1 MTRIAARSRVSLAAK
16 AFHAWIGGALL
27 LLFLSG
33 AARAADRR
41 CDGPPDCC
49 PTEVVDNLGHPVTV
63 QVGVVL
69 MGITNIN
76 ERSGTWDA
84 DFYLYERWH
93 ATAGF
98 TPQTEVVNE
107 SERHATQFDTT
118 EVQDGL
124 CQRSR
129 RVRSTLRTAY
139 DLHRFPFD
147 RQRLLLEISD
157 DQFTARDAIY
167 TDAARPLGVDEGV
180 RDAASGWDVE
190 ADLSFSHRTRRFDW
204 ETGAPAYDYAVFTVP
219 VKRHVMFHM
228 TKYFLPL
235 LVIVAIAFSVFWID
249 AEDLSS
255 QVTVGV
261 TCVLAAIAFQ
271 LAEASSLPEVA
282 YLTLADRVYA
292 VCYVAIGLAV
302 MQTIY
307 SNGLAR
313 RGKKTEAWRV
323 DRRCKVIFPVVLIAA
338 LAISTIRA
346 FAASGN

>member
-1 MTRIAARSRVSLAAK
+1 MMRIVRSREFPPARLLLT
-16 AFHAWIGGALL
+16 WIGGTVLL
-27 LLFLSG
+27 MLLSG
-33 AARAADRR
+33 AARAEDRR
-41 CDGPPDCC
+41 CDGPALCC
-49 PTEVVDNLGHPVTV
+49 PTEVVDSLDHPLTV
-63 QVGVVL
+63 QVGVVV

-76 ERSGTWDA
+76 ERAGTWDA
-84 DFYLYERWH
+84 DFYLYERWP

-118 EVQDGL
+118 EVRDGL

-139 DLHRFPFD
+139 NLHMFPFD
-147 RQRLLLEISD
+147 RQRLLLETSD

-167 TDAARPLGVDEGV
+167 ADEARPLGFDDVV

-190 ADLSFSHRTRRFDW
+190 RDLTFSHRARRFDW

-219 VKRHVMFHM
+219 VKRHVMFHL

-235 LVIVAIAFSVFWID
+235 IVIVAIAFSVFWID
-249 AEDLSS
+249 AEDLGS

-313 RGKKTEAWRV
+313 RGRKAEAVRIHQ
-323 DRRCKVIFPVVLIAA
+323 RCRIIFPTVLIAA
-338 LAISTIRA
+338 LAISAIRA
-346 FAASGN
+346 FATTAT